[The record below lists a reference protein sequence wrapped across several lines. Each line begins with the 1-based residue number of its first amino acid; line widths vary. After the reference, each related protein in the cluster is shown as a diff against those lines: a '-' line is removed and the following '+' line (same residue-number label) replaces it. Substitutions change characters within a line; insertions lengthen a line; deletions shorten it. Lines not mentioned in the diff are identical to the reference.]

1 MREGIYRKTDAGR
14 DEIRDRARKLPPQLR
29 TVLLMVDGQRTL
41 AELRQVGAGVKA
53 PDDALERLL
62 ADGLIEPLGG
72 NQGFDAAGLARA
84 AGGSGRAGTVT
95 APAPAV
101 ATGQAAPMPAPAPA
115 AATPAVGTTLPTAS
129 EAGDYVRLY
138 EHMSE
143 AVRAHL
149 GLRGYF
155 LQLKIERCTDAAG
168 LRQVLP
174 ELRQALAKSRG
185 EDFAVFWERA
195 LSD

>member
-1 MREGIYRKTDAGR
+1 MREGIYCKTGAGR

-41 AELRQVGAGVKA
+41 AELRQVASGVKA

-62 ADGLIEPLGG
+62 AEGLIEPEA
-72 NQGFDAAGLARA
+72 NGFDVAGLVHAAGR
-84 AGGSGRAGTVT
+84 GVPGT
-95 APAPAV
+95 APAPA
-101 ATGQAAPMPAPAPA
+101 ATRAAASAQPA
-115 AATPAVGTTLPTAS
+115 ASAGSAEPPPRSAS
-129 EAGDYVRLY
+129 DADEYVRLY

-174 ELRQALAKSRG
+174 DLRQALARSRG
-185 EDFAVFWERA
+185 EEFAVFWERA
-195 LSD
+195 LAG